1 MLTHMKRTTLI
12 LDPALYAELRRRAT
26 AEGRTLTD
34 VVERTLR
41 AGLTA
46 RGPGRR
52 ARVTLP
58 SYDLGPFLADPA
70 DAAGLLRGERRAVR
84 SGGAT

>member
-12 LDPALYAELRRRAT
+12 IDDGLMAELRKRAA

-41 AGLTA
+41 LGLDA
-46 RGPGRR
+46 AHAGRR
-52 ARVTLP
+52 ARIQLP
-58 SYDLGPFLADPA
+58 SYDLGPFLV
-70 DAAGLLRGERRAVR
+70 DASEGDAPRPRHPR
-84 SGGAT
+84 GGA